1 MTEQL
6 AIQTRGL
13 IKNYGRV
20 RALRGLDLEVR
31 RGEIFGFLGPNGAG
45 KTTAIRCML
54 DLIRPQGGTLRVLGY
69 DPQVDP
75 MAIRV
80 RSGYIPGELHL
91 DENMTGHSAITYFDA
106 LRGGIVDWGYVNR
119 LAERLKADLNQP
131 IRNLSHGNKQK
142 IGVIQALMH
151 QPELLLLDEP
161 TTGLDP
167 LMQQEVLRLLR
178 EARTDGATIFFS
190 SHIIN
195 EVETLAER
203 VAIIRQGIVVEVIEV
218 AALQERALRRV
229 HIRFSIPVS
238 LRRSQPILQLPE
250 VELLGKGDQTSL
262 LLQVKGDM
270 DQLIKTLAKYP
281 VADVETQRPSLEEI
295 FLAYYKNDQEE
306 F

>member
-6 AIQTRGL
+6 AIQTKGL

-45 KTTAIRCML
+45 KTTTIRCML

-75 MAIRV
+75 MAVRV
-80 RSGYIPGELHL
+80 RSGYIPGEPHL
-91 DENMTGHSAITYFDA
+91 DENMTGQGALTYLDS

-119 LAERLKADLNQP
+119 LAERLKADLKRP

-203 VAIIRQGIVVEVIEV
+203 VAIIRQGIVVEVVEV
-218 AALQERALRRV
+218 AALQERAIRRV

-238 LRRSQPILQLPE
+238 YHRSQPILQLPE
-250 VELLGKGDQTSL
+250 VELLGKGDQTGL

-281 VADVETQRPSLEEI
+281 VADFETQRPSLEEI